1 MNNNPTSSFK
11 GNKGMNN
18 SNNGGG
24 NPSSLSAVTAV
35 SRADNKNEQMANLQK
50 QKASTPQ
57 GHRASDY
64 NAGKGLG
71 SPKSG
76 ETSKSGAGSSNSNKN
91 KQSMNKNNGKQNM
104 DNLKKTLAKEAIKKY
119 AAAHGVPE
127 QVTEMALNSKRGQKL
142 LDRAMKNKDPFST
155 IKNGAKKVGDGVDKF
170 ADKFDDKPE
179 YEKSL
184 DQKSDEKEQKKIS
197 SGEINFEFSLK
208 TIKWLVILTPIIS
221 VVVFFLL
228 IIVASLNDEKVSSMV
243 IAGMVSDSE
252 GKKLISEVQTGQGSG
267 NNSAV
272 GRGNSEYPK
281 EYYDRI
287 ASLGN
292 VYSSQKECKGE
303 ECLGRSEFLYYL
315 KVADLSLRYKNKYH
329 VDLDW
334 YLIASTNLYF
344 ENSTEDTMK
353 ANLGGYN
360 KDTVEDYN
368 TMSGLDWDNDYKNMS
383 GYQYLDADDSTYDLQ
398 ILAKNMVKKK
408 TTQTCTDRNGNV
420 TAKQEDEDVEDRY
433 FAVGA
438 TKRLNCGS
446 GQTYNINSI
455 YTKDLDKYDEF
466 MLEYID
472 KKMYSY
478 GSGKKG
484 NSDCIITNNSYV
496 WPIGSMDITTIDGRE
511 HALGAPA
518 TVTIT
523 SYFGSTES
531 FRVAGHGAID
541 ISGVS
546 SVGTVPVIAAKEGT
560 VIYPTSQSQTQF
572 ADNGHYGSK
581 DGGGYGNYVIIQ
593 HDNDTY
599 TLYGHLAQNSITVK
613 AGDTVSQGQVI
624 GKLGHSGSSTGPHL
638 HFEMRAGGNSSA
650 NRVDP
655 LKYVDPKNPRP
666 ASYASSSCGAGNN
679 MSETFVK
686 LALEQL
692 NDPSAS
698 GGAKYKKYLW
708 GSDSDTAWC
717 AAFVFWVIDHTEYN
731 GQKLKDII
739 TLKSGWVPDYINYFH
754 SSNDPNVNFKYNDSC
769 SRYAGK
775 NGAGTYT
782 PKQGDLIF
790 FNWRVDWDGVLPTQT
805 GGHIGI
811 VQKVENGQIIT
822 IEGNSSNAVRE
833 RTYSTSDCAVMGFG
847 SWY

>member
-1 MNNNPTSSFK
+1 MNNNQAGSFNGK
-11 GNKGMNN
+11 KSISN

-35 SRADNKNEQMANLQK
+35 SRADNKNEQMANIQN
-50 QKASTPQ
+50 QKASVPQ
-57 GHRASDY
+57 GKRASDY
-64 NAGKGLG
+64 NAGKGI
-71 SPKSG
+71 
-76 ETSKSGAGSSNSNKN
+76 GASGSSSSGTNRSKQLKN
-91 KQSMNKNNGKQNM
+91 QNNGKQNI
-104 DNLKKTLAKEAIKKY
+104 DNIKKAVAKEAIKKY
-119 AAAHGVPE
+119 AAANGVPE
-127 QVTEMALNSKRGQKL
+127 QVTEMALNSKKGQQM
-142 LDRAMKNKDPFST
+142 LDKALKNKDVFST
-155 IKNGAKKVGDGVDKF
+155 IKNGLKDGAKKVGDGVNKF

-179 YEKSL
+179 YEKTL
-184 DQKSDEKEQKKIS
+184 DEKSDEKEQKKIS
-197 SGEINFEFSLK
+197 SGEIDFEFSLK
-208 TIKWLVILTPIIS
+208 TIKWLVILTPVLSFVI
-221 VVVFFLL
+221 VFLL
-228 IIVASLNDEKVSSMV
+228 IVLCELNDEKVSSM
-243 IAGMVSDSE
+243 IMAGMVSDDQ
-252 GKKLISEVQTGQGSG
+252 KLMSDTITEIKTGQGSDDD
-267 NNSAV
+267 STAV
-272 GRGNSEYPK
+272 GRGNSKYPQ

-287 ASLGN
+287 SSLGN
-292 VYSSQKECKGE
+292 VYSSQMDCKGE
-303 ECLGRSEFLYYL
+303 ECLSRSEFLYYL
-315 KVADLSLRYKNKYH
+315 KVADLALRYKNKYH

-344 ENSTEDTMK
+344 ARSTEDTMK
-353 ANLGGYN
+353 ANLDGYN

-368 TMSGLDWDNDYKNMS
+368 TMSGLDWDNDYKNIN

-398 ILAKNMVKKK
+398 LLAKNMVKKK
-408 TTQTCTDRNGNV
+408 TIQTCTDSNGNV
-420 TAKQEDEDVEDRY
+420 TAKQEDEDVEDKY

-438 TKRLNCGS
+438 EKRLNCGS
-446 GQTYNINSI
+446 GQIYNINSN

-466 MLEYID
+466 LLEYID

-478 GSGKKG
+478 GSGKKE
-484 NSDCIITNNSYV
+484 SSSCVITNNSYV
-496 WPIGSMDITTIDGRE
+496 WPIGSMDITTIDGKS

-531 FRVAGHGAID
+531 FRIAGHGAID
-541 ISGVS
+541 IAGVS
-546 SVGTVPVIAAKEGT
+546 GAGVVPVIAAKEGT
-560 VIYPTSQSQTQF
+560 VVYPTDKSQTQYS
-572 ADNGHYGSK
+572 DNGYYGNK

-599 TLYGHLAQNSITVK
+599 TLYGHLAQNSITVT

-638 HFEMRAGGNSSA
+638 HFEMRAGGNSSS

-666 ASYASSSCGAGNN
+666 ATYASSSCSSGNN
-679 MSETFVK
+679 MSETFVN

-692 NDPSAS
+692 NDSSAS
-698 GGAKYKKYLW
+698 GGAKYKQYLW
-708 GSDSDTAWC
+708 GSNNSEPWC
-717 AAFVFWVIDHTEYN
+717 AAFVYWVINHTEYN
-731 GQKLKDII
+731 GQKLSDTIN
-739 TLKSGWVPDYINYFH
+739 LKSGWVPDYINYFH
-754 SSNDPNVNFKYNDSC
+754 SSTDSNLKFKYNDSC

-790 FNWRVDWDGVLPTQT
+790 FNWGMDWDGSLPTQT

-811 VQKVENGQIIT
+811 VQKVENGEIIT
-822 IEGNSSNAVRE
+822 IEGNSSDAVRE
-833 RTYSTSDCAVMGFG
+833 RTYSTSDCSIMGFG